1 MNSKKPQP
9 NATLTE
15 REHAVAR
22 LIAEGHSN
30 KTIAAQLSIS
40 EHTAKFHV
48 RNLMVKMGAQSRASA
63 AVKYTRAQSAPA
75 PVEAQAVA

>member
-9 NATLTE
+9 NTTLTE

-22 LIAEGHSN
+22 LVAEGHSN
-30 KTIAAQLSIS
+30 KVIAARLMIS

-63 AVKYTRAQSAPA
+63 AVKYALAQSAS
-75 PVEAQAVA
+75 VEVQAVA